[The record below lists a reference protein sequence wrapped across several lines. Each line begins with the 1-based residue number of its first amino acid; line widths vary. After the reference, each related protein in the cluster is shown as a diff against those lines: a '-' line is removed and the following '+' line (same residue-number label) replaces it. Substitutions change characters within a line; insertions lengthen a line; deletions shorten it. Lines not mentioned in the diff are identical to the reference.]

1 MHDFP
6 NRKDAFTSFKETGNF
21 CKISACRQL
30 FLRNTFFL
38 LYMYVA
44 SVNDTLIQSKCIQ
57 MSNTRSAWSSEEK
70 EFLEN
75 YIREAGGVPSKE
87 SSLFWK
93 SCAEMLSSHCGTSRT
108 GKIHNLLYRSVR
120 TLCLSLVITEY
131 IPLLLI
137 INVCISFQEKCVEVD
152 IRR

>member
-1 MHDFP
+1 
-6 NRKDAFTSFKETGNF
+6 
-21 CKISACRQL
+21 
-30 FLRNTFFL
+30 
-38 LYMYVA
+38 
-44 SVNDTLIQSKCIQ
+44 

-75 YIREAGGVPSKE
+75 YIREAGGVPSIE

-137 INVCISFQEKCVEVD
+137 INVCISF
-152 IRR
+152 

>member
-1 MHDFP
+1 M
-6 NRKDAFTSFKETGNF
+6 TSPTG
-21 CKISACRQL
+21 KTPLQVSKKQEIS
-30 FLRNTFFL
+30 
-38 LYMYVA
+38 
-44 SVNDTLIQSKCIQ
+44 

-108 GKIHNLLYRSVR
+108 DTPIYSKSRSVGTQTDSAGASTSTETQTFPALPIMKER
-120 TLCLSLVITEY
+120 VEDMPRSLCASSTPYPHHCNLQYTIV
-131 IPLLLI
+131 
-137 INVCISFQEKCVEVD
+137 
-152 IRR
+152 

>member
-1 MHDFP
+1 
-6 NRKDAFTSFKETGNF
+6 
-21 CKISACRQL
+21 
-30 FLRNTFFL
+30 
-38 LYMYVA
+38 
-44 SVNDTLIQSKCIQ
+44 

-75 YIREAGGVPSKE
+75 YTCEAGGVPSKE

-93 SCAEMLSSHCGTSRT
+93 SCAEMLSSHCGTSQT

-137 INVCISFQEKCVEVD
+137 INVCISF
-152 IRR
+152 